1 MGNSSS
7 LEQLDPLHRI
17 ASSTP
22 ISQNDAEL
30 WQQLFSLQLPSSSAE
45 ELAAASYS
53 FCAEM
58 VRNNPSS
65 GNFQSLIRRAI
76 DLLHL
81 ASKPK
86 ATGDPVRQACDCI
99 FFVRLFLKHMIET
112 LPPSELV
119 GHLTVPNGAAGSGP
133 SALCEPLVE
142 ALLAVLVHC
151 ELNAETYWLH
161 MESTAAL
168 LVGMSTQLYADLT
181 VPTAQPFLLAVL
193 SSGGTNAELLVQR
206 LLTHVIERPVAPTP
220 PRGIL
225 RAIGGAIGTV
235 LLLPYYTVRSVA
247 RNVYYIFASA
257 DADAGAGPLSLADR
271 SLHLLLLLTQHLPP
285 ALFTEGALP
294 SNAFLDALR
303 ALGNE
308 QPFDKDTDD
317 PDDPDD
323 PEGGKLRARRVPFKE
338 LHDALAAA
346 LPEPGAALLLYL
358 LLHGNTDFLEYALS
372 RTDPE
377 ALLTPLLRLL
387 HESRSLPPN
396 QLYMV
401 LIILLLLSQ
410 DVGLMAATQ
419 TAMVSS
425 VPWYTERVLGPISVG
440 SLLVLLLVRTVQ
452 SNLAKGETHDAYVN
466 TNCLAALANV
476 APTLRKMH
484 PAAARG
490 MLALVDVFIRK
501 YSRHARRA
509 GRSDAAV
516 AADSAELSATPG
528 GTSADGGASA
538 DGDAEGLQLAAD
550 CLRIALEVINLTLS
564 AGPAINE
571 HLVYSL
577 LERPGLVEPLR
588 GHEQFSDL
596 LENLDLVLEFFGAT
610 LNGPAP
616 GAEGGDPTAAPSTHT
631 VATVLGH
638 IRDVG
643 REWRGERMRAFPD
656 LKFTYEQEA
665 HPEEF
670 FTPYLWNVVY
680 DASGIGWSSERL
692 VLFPTAGDYGGASG
706 GSQVTLPPLT
716 EVDVVD
722 EGACGPIGH
731 GPGTSG
737 ASR

>member
-206 LLTHVIERPVAPTP
+206 LLTHVIERPAAPTP

-271 SLHLLLLLTQHLPP
+271 SLHLPHS
-285 ALFTEGALP
+285 AP
-294 SNAFLDALR
+294 SA
-303 ALGNE
+303 
-308 QPFDKDTDD
+308 
-317 PDDPDD
+317 
-323 PEGGKLRARRVPFKE
+323 
-338 LHDALAAA
+338 
-346 LPEPGAALLLYL
+346 
-358 LLHGNTDFLEYALS
+358 
-372 RTDPE
+372 
-377 ALLTPLLRLL
+377 
-387 HESRSLPPN
+387 RSL
-396 QLYMV
+396 
-401 LIILLLLSQ
+401 
-410 DVGLMAATQ
+410 
-419 TAMVSS
+419 
-425 VPWYTERVLGPISVG
+425 R
-440 SLLVLLLVRTVQ
+440 
-452 SNLAKGETHDAYVN
+452 
-466 TNCLAALANV
+466 
-476 APTLRKMH
+476 
-484 PAAARG
+484 
-490 MLALVDVFIRK
+490 
-501 YSRHARRA
+501 
-509 GRSDAAV
+509 
-516 AADSAELSATPG
+516 
-528 GTSADGGASA
+528 
-538 DGDAEGLQLAAD
+538 
-550 CLRIALEVINLTLS
+550 
-564 AGPAINE
+564 
-571 HLVYSL
+571 
-577 LERPGLVEPLR
+577 
-588 GHEQFSDL
+588 
-596 LENLDLVLEFFGAT
+596 
-610 LNGPAP
+610 
-616 GAEGGDPTAAPSTHT
+616 
-631 VATVLGH
+631 
-638 IRDVG
+638 
-643 REWRGERMRAFPD
+643 
-656 LKFTYEQEA
+656 
-665 HPEEF
+665 
-670 FTPYLWNVVY
+670 
-680 DASGIGWSSERL
+680 
-692 VLFPTAGDYGGASG
+692 
-706 GSQVTLPPLT
+706 
-716 EVDVVD
+716 
-722 EGACGPIGH
+722 
-731 GPGTSG
+731 
-737 ASR
+737 